1 VPILKFIHRNGLQE
15 RVGSS
20 GLQLAL
26 RRGSRFARAETEWA
40 EDTLALAYAH
50 RGLVLLL
57 NPSAQGLPLPRYC
70 PSTLPLAAG
79 GMDGLHR
86 LTDAWRGR
94 VIVLS
99 RQGSSNS

>member
-1 VPILKFIHRNGLQE
+1 MPILKFIHGNGLQE

-57 NPSAQGLPLPRYC
+57 NRSAQGLPSPDIAPQPCLSPRVEWTACTVLPT
-70 PSTLPLAAG
+70 PG
-79 GMDGLHR
+79 VVG
-86 LTDAWRGR
+86 
-94 VIVLS
+94 
-99 RQGSSNS
+99 